1 MSAGRLA
8 GRSIVIVGGT
18 SGLGLAAARAC
29 LCEGAKLTVVGRD
42 DEHLAAAAQEFGS
55 GVTVI
60 AGDAVDASVAERAV
74 RDAVAR
80 HGALDGLFH
89 VAGGSGRRF
98 GDGPLD
104 AMTDEGWRY
113 TIDVNATSVAFSNR
127 AAVRAFLAAGRGGA
141 ILNMASALA
150 FSPSPVHFATHA
162 YAAAKAAAIGLTTS
176 CASYYAP
183 HGIRF
188 NALAPALV
196 ATPGAVRAVQRP
208 EIADYVGRKQPLY
221 GGGFA
226 QPTDL
231 DGAVVFL
238 LSDESR
244 FVTGQVLAIDGGW
257 SVSDAEPRAPKVE

>member
-1 MSAGRLA
+1 MASSMSQAVA
-8 GRSIVIVGGT
+8 VGG
-18 SGLGLAAARAC
+18 SAM
-29 LCEGAKLTVVGRD
+29 V
-42 DEHLAAAAQEFGS
+42 
-55 GVTVI
+55 
-60 AGDAVDASVAERAV
+60 
-74 RDAVAR
+74 
-80 HGALDGLFH
+80 
-89 VAGGSGRRF
+89 
-98 GDGPLD
+98 PLD

-113 TIDVNATSVAFSNR
+113 TLDVNVTSMAYSNR

-141 ILNMASALA
+141 ILNMASVLA
-150 FSPSPVHFATHA
+150 FSPSPTHFATHA

-183 HGIRF
+183 HDIRF
-188 NALAPALV
+188 NVVAPALV

-221 GGGFA
+221 GGRFA

-244 FVTGQVLAIDGGW
+244 FVTGQVLAVDGGW
-257 SVSDAEPRAPKVE
+257 SVSEAEPRTGGVE